1 MNIRTARNSD
11 YKELMQLYNGFV
23 GEDRYSKHNKDSFK
37 KVSKSKNNFIYV
49 VEENKKLIGFAT
61 FSIRLVIRYPKPIA
75 ELDELIVLPGYRKKG
90 VGKLLMNKILSKAKE
105 LNCYRLFIES
115 HYDHKVAHKLYEKLN
130 FTNYGFH
137 FIKNL

>member
-75 ELDELIVLPGYRKKG
+75 ELDELFVLPGYRKKG

-115 HYDHKVAHKLYEKLN
+115 HYDHKAAHKLYEKLN
-130 FTNYGFH
+130 FTNYGYH